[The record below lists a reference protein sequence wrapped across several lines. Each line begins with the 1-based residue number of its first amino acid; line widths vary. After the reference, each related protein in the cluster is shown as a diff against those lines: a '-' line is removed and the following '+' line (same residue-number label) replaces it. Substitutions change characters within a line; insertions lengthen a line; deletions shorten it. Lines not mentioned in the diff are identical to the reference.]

1 MIDLEPFQVHFYHM
15 LRFALPAISEHL
27 GGLTDLPF
35 LEAYQEEL
43 SSLGPVRPSYA
54 HPIQKLKD
62 GLNLTDQEVA
72 LLLLIGSV
80 EEDVRFS
87 ALFEGLTG
95 QGHPTVGLLEQWWQD
110 YDTEPLRYLLDR
122 WVRVGVLRY
131 VNQEGTRLQR
141 TVCMPPELW
150 EVLRGNSSC
159 LERYLPPAK
168 LPDLYDL
175 FLPADFRI
183 PPLEDLL
190 IRGVRHSG
198 KKTLLQ
204 AIARHHRR
212 GILKCH
218 LSDTFHENA
227 ALALVLDAVP
237 LVVLPSSQETV
248 ILPELPLNIPVFAT
262 CAAHQGVQTQARCT
276 KLQKPDPAQRIH
288 IWKQVTGMEPSM
300 VHRRLPVGN
309 LIRQARGEDRTDLP
323 LHPSV
328 NRLPASGQYADLALP
343 DHVMQ
348 DLNLLEARCR
358 FRERLGQ
365 HLPEVLTPPVGVKA
379 LFSGP
384 SGTGK
389 TLTARVLS
397 GVLDMPLFR
406 VDLSKV
412 VSKFI
417 GETEKNLDEVFE
429 QAESQ
434 DVILLLDEGDALLTQ
449 RTAVGN
455 ANDRYANLETNYL
468 LQRLENYEG
477 ILLIT
482 TNAADRIDTAFQ
494 RRMDLIIEF
503 PAPRAAERE
512 RIWTLHL
519 PAQHALKPEQLECVA
534 QECDLTGGQIRNV
547 VLQATLLALQE
558 GTPLAFRHLQLAL
571 RREYRK
577 LGMHPP
583 TGEP

>member
-1 MIDLEPFQVHFYHM
+1 MIDLKPFQSHFYQM

-27 GGLTDLPF
+27 GGLQEVPF

-43 SSLGPVRPSYA
+43 SSVGSTRVPYSQ
-54 HPIQKLKD
+54 PIERLKD
-62 GLNLTDQEVA
+62 SLNLTEEELA

-87 ALFEGLTG
+87 ALFEGLG
-95 QGHPTVGLLEQWWQD
+95 GHPHPTVGLLEQWWQD
-110 YDTEPLRYLLDR
+110 YTLEPPRHLLER
-122 WVRVGVLRY
+122 WIKLGVLRA
-131 VNQEGTRLQR
+131 VHQEGTRLQR
-141 TVCMPPELW
+141 SVCVQPELW
-150 EVLRGNSSC
+150 EILRGNSGH
-159 LERYLPPAK
+159 LELYMPPAQ
-168 LPDLYDL
+168 LPALADL
-175 FLPADFRI
+175 FLPEGFQV
-183 PPLEDLL
+183 PPLKDLL
-190 IRGVRHSG
+190 VGGVRHSG
-198 KKTLLQ
+198 RKTLLK
-204 AIARHHRR
+204 ALARHHQK
-212 GILKCH
+212 GILTTH
-218 LSDTFHENA
+218 LTEGFHENA
-227 ALALVLDAVP
+227 VLALVLDAVP
-237 LVVLPSSQETV
+237 LVVLPASPEPMV
-248 ILPELPLNIPVFAT
+248 LPELPLDIPVFAT
-262 CAAHQGVQTQARCT
+262 CSVHQVVHTRAYRMALQT
-276 KLQKPDPAQRIH
+276 PGPAERKR
-288 IWKQVTGMEPSM
+288 IWKTATGREPETL
-300 VHRRLPVGN
+300 HRRLPVGN
-309 LIRQARGEDRTDLP
+309 LIRLGRGESLAVQA

-328 NRLPASGQYADLALP
+328 NRLPACGSYQDLALP
-343 DHVMQ
+343 EHVLQ
-348 DLNLLEARCR
+348 DLKLLETRCR

-389 TLTARVLS
+389 TLTARVLA

-468 LQRLENYEG
+468 LQRLEHYEG

-482 TNAADRIDTAFQ
+482 TNASDRIDAAFQ
-494 RRMDLIIEF
+494 RRMDLTIDF
-503 PAPRAAERE
+503 PAPRAAERA

-519 PAQHALKPEQLECVA
+519 PAAHALARDEIEHVA
-534 QECDLTGGQIRNV
+534 ETCDLTGGQIRNV
-547 VLQATLLALQE
+547 VLQATLLSLQDE
-558 GTPLAFRHLQLAL
+558 RPLAFRHLQVAL

-577 LGMHPP
+577 LGIHPP